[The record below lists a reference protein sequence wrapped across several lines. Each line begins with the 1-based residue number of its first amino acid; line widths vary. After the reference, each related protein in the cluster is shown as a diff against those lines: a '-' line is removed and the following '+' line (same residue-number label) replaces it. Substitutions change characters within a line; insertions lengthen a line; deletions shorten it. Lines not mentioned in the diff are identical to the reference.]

1 MLPRKKLEEIFEKIQ
16 FPMVT
21 QNTEYRL
28 FYLVFTYI
36 HTKSRIAE
44 GIDLLSERYAVSSGR
59 KVQERVPLAVLTPKK
74 KNFIAER

>member
-1 MLPRKKLEEIFEKIQ
+1 M
-16 FPMVT
+16 
-21 QNTEYRL
+21 

-59 KVQERVPLAVLTPKK
+59 KVQERVPLAALTPKK